1 MTMYCFSFLLT
12 IYVLFLQGVT
22 QNYQCM
28 DWLYNKEK
36 IKVNLQCN
44 LFTLEL
50 IEEVLKNYLI
60 YQFNNPEY
68 PNKNLPKMLPQL

>member
-1 MTMYCFSFLLT
+1 
-12 IYVLFLQGVT
+12 
-22 QNYQCM
+22 M

-44 LFTLEL
+44 LFTLKL
-50 IEEVLKNYLI
+50 IEEVLKSYLI

>member
-1 MTMYCFSFLLT
+1 
-12 IYVLFLQGVT
+12 
-22 QNYQCM
+22 M

-44 LFTLEL
+44 MFTLEL